1 MGRLSGAWTRP
12 RAAGAAGPRRRDFAI
27 AGGLAAASVVEG
39 AARTD
44 LPWPVA
50 ATLVTLAV
58 LAVFPW
64 RRLRPLACVAV
75 MTSLTVGF
83 ALAQRL
89 TDAEPNALFT
99 MFALLAIPYALF
111 RWGSGRARIA
121 GAAVIAVGLAVTS
134 PLSRDPLTDAIAGIA
149 FLGGACLIGALRRE
163 RVASQQQ
170 RLDAV
175 RAREREALARDLHDT
190 VAHHLSAIVIR
201 AQVVGEN
208 PRDTA
213 RVTESVGVI
222 EREAQAVLA
231 DMRSLVRALRSP
243 ADYAP
248 SAGLEELAR
257 LAEPGP
263 PPVRVRIDAP
273 EDLPTVVA
281 STLFRI
287 AQEGVT
293 NARRHARAATGIDV
307 SVEADSDS
315 ARVLI
320 RDDGGPARPPDG
332 DGHGLR
338 GMSER
343 AALLGGDVAAG
354 PDPDGG
360 WSLRAT
366 LPLTGD
372 SRET

>member
-12 RAAGAAGPRRRDFAI
+12 GAAGAAGPRTRDFAI
-27 AGGLAAASVVEG
+27 AGGLAAASLVEG

-50 ATLVTLAV
+50 TTLVTLAV
-58 LAVFPW
+58 LSVFPW
-64 RRLRPLACVAV
+64 RRVRPLACVAA

-83 ALAQRL
+83 ALAQHL
-89 TDAEPNALFT
+89 AGAEPNALFT

-121 GAAVIAVGLAVTS
+121 GAAVIAAGLAVTG
-134 PLSRDPLTDAIAGIA
+134 PLSRDPFTEAVAGIA

-163 RVASQQQ
+163 RVASRKQ

-208 PRDTA
+208 PHDA
-213 RVTESVGVI
+213 AGVTESVGVI

-248 SAGLEELAR
+248 SAGLEELER

-273 EDLPTVVA
+273 EDLPAVVA

-287 AQEGVT
+287 AREGVT
-293 NARRHARAATGIDV
+293 NARRHARAATRIDV
-307 SVEADSDS
+307 SVEVDSDS
-315 ARVLI
+315 ARVLV
-320 RDDGGPARPPDG
+320 RDDGAPARPADG

-366 LPLTGD
+366 LPLTGQAG
-372 SRET
+372 ET

>member
-12 RAAGAAGPRRRDFAI
+12 GAAGAAGPRPRDFAI
-27 AGGLAAASVVEG
+27 AGALAAASLVEG

-44 LPWPVA
+44 LPWPLA
-50 ATLVTLAV
+50 TTLVTLAV
-58 LAVFPW
+58 LCAFPW
-64 RRLRPLACVAV
+64 RRVRPLTCVAV

-83 ALAQRL
+83 AIAQRL
-89 TDAEPNALFT
+89 ADADPNALFT

-121 GAAVIAVGLAVTS
+121 GGAVIAVGLAVTG
-134 PLSRDPLTDAIAGIA
+134 PLSRDPIADAIAGIA

-163 RVASQQQ
+163 RAASRRQ

-201 AQVVGEN
+201 AQVVGED
-208 PRDTA
+208 PHDTT

-248 SAGLEELAR
+248 SAGLDELAR

-273 EDLPTVVA
+273 EDLPAVVA

-293 NARRHARAATGIDV
+293 NARRHARAATAIDV
-307 SVEADSDS
+307 SVQADS
-315 ARVLI
+315 AAAHILV
-320 RDDGGPARPPDG
+320 RDDGEPARPAAG

-366 LPLTGD
+366 LPLGGE